1 MKQTYEDLTQN
12 LKHENEYTKMDIEGN
27 VMRVE
32 LKPPLMI
39 QIHMPNGRH
48 ENANNDEPLVD
59 IKTENQSGQNPN
71 ALLIEETIDIN
82 IKVENEEITFS
93 AKRESS
99 TKKANVKKPSVKFA
113 RIFYNKI
120 LLEIACPDSP

>member
-12 LKHENEYTKMDIEGN
+12 LKHEYTKMDIGGN
-27 VMRVE
+27 IMRVE

-48 ENANNDEPLVD
+48 ENANNDEPLVE

-71 ALLIEETIDIN
+71 ALSIEETIDI
-82 IKVENEEITFS
+82 KVENEKITYS
-93 AKRESS
+93 AKRESF
-99 TKKANVKKPSVKFA
+99 TKKANVKKHTICEICK
-113 RIFYNKI
+113 N
-120 LLEIACPDSP
+120 LLKQNLT